1 MGNLTML
8 NGGPPPGCADANSVG
23 CTGHAFL
30 RRQDSLALAFVAHCG
45 PNAQRRRRRW
55 APVARDEQF
64 HHMLKRIDRIPNG
77 PVLNFAKVVHRVI
90 SVGDAAP
97 RPSAITV
104 ASSQ

>member
-1 MGNLTML
+1 M
-8 NGGPPPGCADANSVG
+8 
-23 CTGHAFL
+23 
-30 RRQDSLALAFVAHCG
+30 
-45 PNAQRRRRRW
+45 
-55 APVARDEQF
+55 ARDEQF

-104 ASSQ
+104 ASSQPACKPGERVQGSRTLAPAAGRCQEARKENAHQRAPQHARNPCKMA